1 MTDIQHKVA
10 SSPWLSAHQGQII
23 VLKYGGNAM
32 ETPAAAVQF
41 AEDIALMVK
50 HGVKPVIVHGGG
62 PQIDQMLARLNIH
75 SEFVRGLRVTSAEA
89 IEIIEMVLCGKVAT
103 EIISAL
109 SQQNIM
115 ATAVS
120 GKDSNLIQCEKLS
133 ADYDYGF
140 VGEIKKVNPEI
151 LNKFLDAGIVPV
163 IAPIGIGARGE
174 SYNINADIA
183 AGAIAGALHAHRFLL
198 LTNVAG
204 VMDADKNLIP
214 ELTPAKSREL
224 IADGTIAGGMIPKV
238 ETCLLA
244 VESGSDGAVIL
255 DGRTPHAAL
264 VELFTDEGSGTL
276 VRA

>member
-1 MTDIQHKVA
+1 MTDIQHKIA
-10 SSPWLSAHQGQII
+10 TSPWLKEHRGQII

-32 ETPAAAVQF
+32 ETPAAAMQF

-50 HGVKPVIVHGGG
+50 HGVKPVVVHGGG
-62 PQIDQMLARLNIH
+62 PQIDQMLSRLGIH
-75 SEFVRGLRVTSAEA
+75 SEFVRGMRVTSAEA
-89 IEIIEMVLCGKVAT
+89 IEIIEMVLCGKVAP

-109 SQQNIM
+109 SQADVM
-115 ATAVS
+115 ATGVS
-120 GKDSNLIQCEKLS
+120 GKDSNLIQCEKLKS
-133 ADYDYGF
+133 DHDYGF
-140 VGEIKKVNPEI
+140 VGEIKKVNPDI
-151 LNKFLDAGIVPV
+151 LHHLLNAGIVPV

-204 VMDADKNLIP
+204 VLDGDKKLIP
-214 ELTPAKSREL
+214 ELTPKCAREM
-224 IADGTIAGGMIPKV
+224 IQDGTIAGGMIPKV

>member
-1 MTDIQHKVA
+1 MTNLQDKIA
-10 SSPWLSAHQGQII
+10 NSPWLKEHYGQIV

-32 ETPAAAVQF
+32 ETPAAAMQF
-41 AEDIALMVK
+41 ADDIALMVK
-50 HGVKPVIVHGGG
+50 HGVKPVVVHGGG
-62 PQIDQMLARLNIH
+62 PQIDQMLTRLNIH
-75 SEFVRGLRVTSAEA
+75 NEFVRGIRVTSAEA
-89 IEIIEMVLCGKVAT
+89 IEIIEMVLCGKVGP

-109 SQQNIM
+109 SQANVM

-120 GKDSNLIQCEKLS
+120 GKDSNLIQCEKRT
-133 ADYDYGF
+133 DYDYGF
-140 VGEIKKVNPEI
+140 VGDIKKVNPEI
-151 LNKFLDAGIVPV
+151 LHKFLDAGIVPV
-163 IAPIGIGARGE
+163 IAPIGIGTRGE

-204 VMDADKNLIP
+204 VLDADKKLIA
-214 ELTPAKSREL
+214 ELTPKRAKEM
-224 IADGTIAGGMIPKV
+224 IKDGIIAGGMIPKV

-264 VELFTDEGSGTL
+264 VELFTNEGSGTL

>member
-1 MTDIQHKVA
+1 MDIRDKIA
-10 SSPWLSAHQGQII
+10 NSAWLDEHRGQI
-23 VLKYGGNAM
+23 VVAKYGGNAM

-41 AEDIALMVK
+41 AEDIALLVQ

-62 PQIDQMLARLNIH
+62 PQIDQMLARLNIT

-89 IEIIEMVLCGKVAT
+89 IEVIEMVLCGKVSQ
-103 EIISAL
+103 EIVSAL
-109 SQQNIM
+109 SQVNIM

-120 GKDSNLIQCEKLS
+120 GKDSNLIQCEKLQS
-133 ADYDYGF
+133 DHDYGF

-151 LNKFLDAGIVPV
+151 LHHFLDAGIVPV
-163 IAPIGIGARGE
+163 IAPIGIGSRGE
-174 SYNINADIA
+174 SYNINADTA

-204 VMDADKNLIP
+204 VLDADKNLIP
-214 ELTPAKSREL
+214 ELTPSRAKAM

-244 VESGSDGAVIL
+244 VEGGSDGAVIL
-255 DGRTPHAAL
+255 DGRAPHAVL
-264 VELFTDEGSGTL
+264 VELFTNEGSGTL
-276 VRA
+276 VRK